1 VSASPKTRRKKSK
14 HGHSSLPIGTRGGEG
29 TSSTT
34 VVTDKDGKSEETS
47 SIAVITGHE
56 VQFGHT
62 TPSHMDDHSDSKSEL
77 DSLVMQTGSVDK
89 LLGPDDKTWP
99 TLAGE
104 LKKTFKANPS
114 ENILAE
120 VCTVYYT
127 HDKQQGDIKK
137 LPGSQQLVNGEV
149 EQTVSFLENFMNKN
163 GQWDYIKKQDWFTGG
178 KYKIGIDVNYYANRP
193 VNQEEMPGFH
203 KDTGGNNIFVN
214 LIFDNKDPIEST
226 EWFAD
231 LSEPSKARRDWQAG
245 LLPDSFRKALDDSRK
260 SLQDTYG
267 DDEEVRGGI
276 SEVPNTYVSWVDDL
290 VWHATPTAKARI
302 NFDASAA
309 ATAYDSLDKEAMG
322 YENFVFY
329 SYQFGRWM
337 YGAEIL
343 GSMAESGDTE
353 LSKWLKQQIPPLSA
367 QDIDVATA
375 KGAWEKLYSGPEG
388 RDKFIMDAKTRVA
401 SNPNWRITGTTSEA
415 NAHDP
420 RLSQPRN
427 SILETPRTLSTRRRA
442 NSAGPERKDPNEQK
456 VSTVRKDNADKPR
469 SFLRTWV
476 RILDTNDPDE
486 NLPDPNAP
494 QMLIDQT
501 DEDQPTTDEV
511 VDQTTDEV
519 TDQVEDNPEVNT
531 DLDQ

>member
-1 VSASPKTRRKKSK
+1 MSASPKLRTKKSK
-14 HGHSSLPIGTRGGEG
+14 HGHSSVPTGTRGGEG

-34 VVTDKDGKSEETS
+34 DVTGEDGESEETS

-62 TPSHMDDHSDSKSEL
+62 MPSHLDDRSDRKGEL
-77 DSLVMQTGSVDK
+77 DSLVMETGSVDD
-89 LLGPDDKTWP
+89 LLGPDDRSWP
-99 TLAGE
+99 TLAE
-104 LKKTFKANPS
+104 ALKKTFKATPS

-127 HDKQQGDIKK
+127 HDRQQGEIKK
-137 LPGSQQLVNGEV
+137 LPGSRPLVKGEV
-149 EQTVSFLENFMNKN
+149 EQTVSFLEKFMNKN
-163 GQWDYIKKQDWFTGG
+163 GQWDYIRKQDWFTSGD
-178 KYKIGIDVNYYANRP
+178 YKIGIDVNYYANRP

-231 LSEPSKARRDWQAG
+231 LSEPSKTRRDWQAG
-245 LLPDSFRKALDDSRK
+245 LLPDSFRKALDDSRR
-260 SLQDTYG
+260 SLRDTYG
-267 DDEEVRGGI
+267 DDEDVRGGI

-290 VWHATPTAKARI
+290 VWHATPTAKPRI

-309 ATAYDSLDKEAMG
+309 ATAYDSLDKEAMS

-329 SYQFGRWM
+329 SYQFSRWM

-353 LSKWLKQQIPPLSA
+353 LSKWLNEQVPPLSA

-375 KGAWEKLYSGPEG
+375 RRAWQELYTGPDG
-388 RDKFIMDAKTRVA
+388 RDRFVMDAKTRVA
-401 SNPNWRITGTTSEA
+401 SNPNWRVTGTQSEA

-420 RLSQPRN
+420 RLSPTKN
-427 SILETPRTLSTRRRA
+427 SILETPRTLSTRRRV
-442 NSAGPERKDPNEQK
+442 NSVGPERGDPNEQK

-476 RILDTNDPDE
+476 RILDANDPDE

-494 QMLIDQT
+494 QTQT
-501 DEDQPTTDEV
+501 DGKQPKTEEP
-511 VDQTTDEV
+511 VDRKTDEV
-519 TDQVEDNPEVNT
+519 TDQAANNPEVNT
-531 DLDQ
+531 DIDQ